1 LAVLDPTLTD
11 TYSRNEV
18 IRCIH
23 IGLLCVQE
31 DPAIR
36 PAMATIILTLNSY
49 SVTLPSPQEPAFFFH
64 STITDEV
71 NISSKEFLLEHSKS
85 KSVAYSVDEDS
96 ITEVYPR

>member
-1 LAVLDPTLTD
+1 LEVLDPTLTD

-36 PAMATIILTLNSY
+36 PAMATIVLTLNSY
-49 SVTLPSPQEPAFFFH
+49 SVTLPSPQEPAFLVH

-71 NISSKEFLLEHSKS
+71 NSSSKEFLLQHSKK

>member
-1 LAVLDPTLTD
+1 VDPTLTD

-23 IGLLCVQE
+23 TGLLCVQE
-31 DPAIR
+31 DPATR
-36 PAMATIILTLNSY
+36 PAMATIVLTLNSY
-49 SVTLPSPQEPAFFFH
+49 SVTLPSPQEPAFFIH

-71 NISSKEFLLEHSKS
+71 NISSKEFLFEHSKS
-85 KSVAYSVDEDS
+85 KSVAYSVDEAS

>member
-1 LAVLDPTLTD
+1 MEVLDPTLTD

-36 PAMATIILTLNSY
+36 PAMATIVLTLNSY
-49 SVTLPSPQEPAFFFH
+49 LVTLPSPQEAAFFFR

-71 NISSKEFLLEHSKS
+71 NISSKEFLLDQSKR
-85 KSVAYSVDEDS
+85 KSIAYSVDEVS

>member
-1 LAVLDPTLTD
+1 LEVLDPTLTD

-71 NISSKEFLLEHSKS
+71 NISSKEFLLDQSKR
-85 KSVAYSVDEDS
+85 KSIAYSVDEVS

>member
-1 LAVLDPTLTD
+1 MEVLDPTLTD

-23 IGLLCVQE
+23 IGLLCVHE

-36 PAMATIILTLNSY
+36 PAMATIVLTLNSFL
-49 SVTLPSPQEPAFFFH
+49 VTLPSPQEPAFFLH
-64 STITDEV
+64 SRTDQGS
-71 NISSKEFLLEHSKS
+71 IPSKEFFADKS
-85 KSVAYSVDEDS
+85 KSNSVPYSGDEGS